1 MPKYQLTKTI
11 EARKLN
17 KRTRVPTSE
26 PSATIPFGGIIDDLT
41 EERDLIKFSYLG
53 EPYQCLA
60 EVLNVA
66 IAPVQSLAS
75 AAPSAQAEP
84 DMERPTAVS
93 LLWEELRSSHGVVL
107 RAKVPG
113 GWLVRIGSGITFY
126 PDAEHR
132 WSGAS
137 RP

>member
-1 MPKYQLTKTI
+1 MPKFQLTKTI

-41 EERDLIKFSYLG
+41 EERDLIKFAYLG

-66 IAPVQSLAS
+66 IAPVETLAS
-75 AAPSAQAEP
+75 AAPPSPAEP
-84 DMERPTAVS
+84 GEERRAAAS

-107 RAKVPG
+107 RARLPG
-113 GWLVRIGSGITFY
+113 GWLVRIGSEAITFY
-126 PDAEHR
+126 PDPEHR
-132 WSGAS
+132 WSGGS
-137 RP
+137 